1 MFIPKYLQK
10 ISESVKTSRFYETV
24 KIKCKCKCCQF
35 SVYDHFEANGS
46 NIKRGFNGL
55 IQEDGKLYLVK
66 RSFFGKI
73 LKKVECTGMFDK
85 KERRVIKLKCQNCG
99 TEYVIFDN
107 YKNGYEAVLSLDN
120 NEYKDLETPENF
132 EEVYPEPLEVFVTIY
147 QDLSYQDFKEDLSD
161 QVSGINKAMYLDS
174 FSSIVIYGKNTK
186 SKKIK
191 ICTEETA

>member
-24 KIKCKCKCCQF
+24 KIKCKCKSCQF

-107 YKNGYEAVLSLDN
+107 YKNGYEAVLSPDSN
-120 NEYKDLETPENF
+120 KYKDLETPENF

-174 FSSIVIYGKNTK
+174 FSCIVIYGKNAK